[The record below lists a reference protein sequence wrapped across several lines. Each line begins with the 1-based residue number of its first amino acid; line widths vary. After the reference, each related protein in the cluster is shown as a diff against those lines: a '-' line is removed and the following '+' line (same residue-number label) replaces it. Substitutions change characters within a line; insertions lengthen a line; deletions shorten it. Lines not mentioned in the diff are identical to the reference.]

1 MKKQPLFTI
10 NMVIKKI
17 KIKNFRNIKSAEIE
31 PIDGIN
37 IFTGENAQGKSSFLE
52 SITFISNG
60 RSFRTTNDFD
70 LINREEKIAFIEA
83 IFENTENIKDE
94 FSVSASITDMGEN
107 KTNKKI
113 TFCKK
118 DVKKLSEFIGK
129 INNTVFSKYD
139 SEIAS
144 GSPSIRRNFIDR
156 LLSFLDNEYLKN
168 IKKFY
173 TLLKEKNFLLKKEKN
188 IIVADVINEQLAEL
202 SAYISEQRKSISK
215 IIEKEANKINSTE
228 MLQNFKIKFEY
239 IPNIE
244 YEGKTLEEIKNQI
257 NSTFKKYLNIEFER
271 KATLKGI
278 QRDEYNIEL
287 NSMSAKKYA
296 SQGQLKIISTVLKL
310 TEFNLLEK
318 QINNTPIFL
327 MDDCFSE
334 LDDINQI
341 NLWNCLQK
349 KGQIFLT
356 SNGLPKNYAEYKNKQ
371 IREYIIKQGNII
383 DIVDR

>member
-1 MKKQPLFTI
+1 MI
-10 NMVIKKI
+10 IKKI
-17 KIKNFRNIKSAEIE
+17 TIKNFRNIKNAEIE

-52 SITFISNG
+52 ALAFISNG

-70 LINREEKIAFIEA
+70 LINRQEKTTFIEA
-83 IFENTENIKDE
+83 IFENTENIKND
-94 FSVSASITDMGEN
+94 FYVSSSITDIGIN
-107 KTNKKI
+107 KTSKKL

-118 DVKKLSEFIGK
+118 DVKRLSDFIGK
-129 INNTVFSKYD
+129 INNTVFSKHD

-144 GSPSIRRNFIDR
+144 GVPSIRRNFIDK
-156 LLSFLDNEYLKN
+156 LLSSLDNEYLKN

-173 TLLKEKNFLLKKEKN
+173 TILKEKNFLLKKEKN
-188 IIVADVINEQLAEL
+188 ITIAEILNEQIAEI
-202 SAYISEQRKSISK
+202 SAYIMEKREKISK
-215 IIEKEANKINSTE
+215 IIEEEANKINSTE
-228 MLQNFKIKFEY
+228 MLQTFEIKFRY

-244 YEGKTLEEIKNQI
+244 YKSNDLDEIKNQI
-257 NSTFKKYLNIEFER
+257 NSTLKKYINLEFER
-271 KATLKGI
+271 KTTLKGI

-318 QINNTPIFL
+318 QINNTPIFF

-356 SNGLPKNYAEYKNKQ
+356 SNGLPKNYAENKIKK

-383 DIVDR
+383 EIIDR

>member
-1 MKKQPLFTI
+1 MI
-10 NMVIKKI
+10 IKKV

-52 SITFISNG
+52 SLAFISNG
-60 RSFRTTNDFD
+60 RSFRTANDFD

-83 IFENTENIKDE
+83 IFENSEIIKDE

-107 KTNKKI
+107 KTNKKL

-129 INNTVFSKYD
+129 INNTVFSKHD

-144 GSPSIRRNFIDR
+144 GSPAIRRNFIDR
-156 LLSFLDNEYLKN
+156 LLSSLDNEYLKN
-168 IKKFY
+168 IKKFNAI
-173 TLLKEKNFLLKKEKN
+173 LKEKNALLKKEKN
-188 IIVADVINEQLAEL
+188 NSIAEILNEQISMV
-202 SAYISEQRKSISK
+202 SAYISEKRKEIANK
-215 IIEKEANKINSTE
+215 IEKESNKINSAE

-239 IPNIE
+239 LPNIE
-244 YEGKTLEEIKNQI
+244 YQSDDLEGIKNQI
-257 NSTFKKYLNIEFER
+257 NSTLKKYLNIEFER
-271 KATLKGI
+271 KIALKGI
-278 QRDEYNIEL
+278 QRDDFNIEL
-287 NSMSAKKYA
+287 NSMEAKKYA
-296 SQGQLKIISTVLKL
+296 SQGQLKIISTILKL

-318 QINNTPIFL
+318 QIDNTPIFF

-334 LDDINQI
+334 LDNVNQI

-356 SNGLPKNYAEYKNKQ
+356 SNGLPENYAENRTKK
-371 IREYIIKQGNII
+371 IREYIVKQGNII
-383 DIVDR
+383 NIIDR

>member
-1 MKKQPLFTI
+1 MI
-10 NMVIKKI
+10 IKKV

-52 SITFISNG
+52 SLAFISNG
-60 RSFRTTNDFD
+60 RSFRTANDFD

-83 IFENTENIKDE
+83 IFENSEIIKDE

-107 KTNKKI
+107 KTNKKL

-129 INNTVFSKYD
+129 INNTVFSKHD

-144 GSPSIRRNFIDR
+144 GSPAIRRNFIDR
-156 LLSFLDNEYLKN
+156 LLSSLDNEYLKN
-168 IKKFY
+168 IKKFNAI
-173 TLLKEKNFLLKKEKN
+173 LKEKNALLKKEKN
-188 IIVADVINEQLAEL
+188 NSIAEILNEQISMV
-202 SAYISEQRKSISK
+202 SAYISKKRKEIANK
-215 IIEKEANKINSTE
+215 IEEESNKINSAE

-239 IPNIE
+239 LPNIE
-244 YEGKTLEEIKNQI
+244 YQSDDLEGIKNQI
-257 NSTFKKYLNIEFER
+257 NSTLKKYLNIEFER
-271 KATLKGI
+271 KIALKGI
-278 QRDEYNIEL
+278 QRDDFNIEL
-287 NSMSAKKYA
+287 NSMEAKKYA
-296 SQGQLKIISTVLKL
+296 SQGQLKIISTILKL

-318 QINNTPIFL
+318 QINNTPIFF

-334 LDDINQI
+334 LDNVNQI

-356 SNGLPKNYAEYKNKQ
+356 SNGLPENYAENRTKK
-371 IREYIIKQGNII
+371 IREYIVKQGNII
-383 DIVDR
+383 NIIDR

>member
-215 IIEKEANKINSTE
+215 
-228 MLQNFKIKFEY
+228 
-239 IPNIE
+239 
-244 YEGKTLEEIKNQI
+244 
-257 NSTFKKYLNIEFER
+257 KKQT
-271 KATLKGI
+271 K
-278 QRDEYNIEL
+278 
-287 NSMSAKKYA
+287 
-296 SQGQLKIISTVLKL
+296 
-310 TEFNLLEK
+310 
-318 QINNTPIFL
+318 
-327 MDDCFSE
+327 
-334 LDDINQI
+334 
-341 NLWNCLQK
+341 
-349 KGQIFLT
+349 
-356 SNGLPKNYAEYKNKQ
+356 
-371 IREYIIKQGNII
+371 
-383 DIVDR
+383 

>member
-1 MKKQPLFTI
+1 MI
-10 NMVIKKI
+10 IKKV

-52 SITFISNG
+52 SLAFISNG
-60 RSFRTTNDFD
+60 RSFRTANDFD

-83 IFENTENIKDE
+83 IFENSEIIKDE

-107 KTNKKI
+107 KTNKKL

-129 INNTVFSKYD
+129 INNTVFSKHD

-144 GSPSIRRNFIDR
+144 GSPAIRRNFIDR
-156 LLSFLDNEYLKN
+156 LLSSLDNEYLKN
-168 IKKFY
+168 IKKFNAI
-173 TLLKEKNFLLKKEKN
+173 LKEKNALLKKEKN
-188 IIVADVINEQLAEL
+188 NSIAEILNEQISTV
-202 SAYISEQRKSISK
+202 SAYISKKRKEIANK
-215 IIEKEANKINSTE
+215 IEKESNKINSAE

-239 IPNIE
+239 LPNIE
-244 YEGKTLEEIKNQI
+244 YQSDDLEGIKNQI
-257 NSTFKKYLNIEFER
+257 NSTLKKYLNIEFER
-271 KATLKGI
+271 KIALKGI
-278 QRDEYNIEL
+278 QRDDFNIEL
-287 NSMSAKKYA
+287 NSMEAKKYA
-296 SQGQLKIISTVLKL
+296 SQGQLKIISTILKL

-318 QINNTPIFL
+318 QIDNTPIFF

-334 LDDINQI
+334 LDNVNQI

-356 SNGLPKNYAEYKNKQ
+356 SNGLPENYAENRTKK
-371 IREYIIKQGNII
+371 IREYIVKQGNII
-383 DIVDR
+383 NIIDR